1 MRILRRVILGQ
12 GCCTSRACC
21 KAPQPGSSAHSWQL
35 WLPRQSGPC
44 CLSPWHV
51 RMLERQRMSRQVT
64 TQASLLAAVGLQRA
78 GGCPMR
84 INSRLPLTGIAR
96 KCLCSLS
103 TDKQLPLGIN
113 SNPVIENNLAPAVV
127 QAFSMPNKVLHYR
140 NRICYL
146 NMLDHHPSSVTVL
159 RICTVDRVRVPVAAG
174 QAARQPGNDQD
185 SSRPV
190 AQRPV
195 LAAGSCAFDFK
206 EVCGRIQMAAPTAES
221 ARRLSSLPLWMRQTS
236 NSRPYLRRLRNKHF
250 QSCFVH
256 CS

>member
-113 SNPVIENNLAPAVV
+113 SNPVIENNLAPAGSSLFNA
-127 QAFSMPNKVLHYR
+127 QQSITLPESHLLPQHARPPPLQR
-140 NRICYL
+140 NCAQNLYCRSRQSACCRW
-146 NMLDHHPSSVTVL
+146 PSST
-159 RICTVDRVRVPVAAG
+159 PAW
-174 QAARQPGNDQD
+174 
-185 SSRPV
+185 
-190 AQRPV
+190 
-195 LAAGSCAFDFK
+195 K
-206 EVCGRIQMAAPTAES
+206 
-221 ARRLSSLPLWMRQTS
+221 
-236 NSRPYLRRLRNKHF
+236 
-250 QSCFVH
+250 
-256 CS
+256 